1 MSNNE
6 NEGLTQEQLI
16 VKQKELKEKEMILIR
31 FTADWCGPC
40 KLIDNMCK
48 EYEAKFPDSIK
59 YLTIDIDDSLELYMK
74 LKKHKQVN
82 GIPSLLAYYNYEG
95 EKDVWYTPND
105 SHVGAD
111 NDVLRDFFERC
122 LRYVKVDK

>member
-16 VKQKELKEKEMILIR
+16 VMQKELKEKEMILIR

-82 GIPSLLAYYNYEG
+82 G
-95 EKDVWYTPND
+95 
-105 SHVGAD
+105 
-111 NDVLRDFFERC
+111 
-122 LRYVKVDK
+122 

>member
-40 KLIDNMCK
+40 KLIDAMCK
-48 EYEAKFPDSIK
+48 EYETKFPDSIK

-74 LKKHKQVN
+74 LKKHKQVT

-95 EKDVWYTPND
+95 EKDFWYTPND
-105 SHVGAD
+105 SHIGAD
-111 NDVLRDFFERC
+111 NDILRDFFERC
-122 LRYVKVDK
+122 LRYVKVN